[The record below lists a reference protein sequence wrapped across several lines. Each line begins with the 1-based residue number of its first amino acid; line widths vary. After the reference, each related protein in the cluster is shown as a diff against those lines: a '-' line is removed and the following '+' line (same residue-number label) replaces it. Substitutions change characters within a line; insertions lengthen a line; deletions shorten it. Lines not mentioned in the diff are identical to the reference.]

1 MNIWNKYRIGDCC
14 EVTSSKRVFLAD
26 YVESGIPFYRSKE
39 IAELQSCTPITT
51 PLYISE
57 EKYKDI
63 KTKYGIP
70 QKGDLLLTAIGATL
84 GIPYLIKDN
93 EPFYFKD
100 GNLIW
105 FKNFNPQLSSEYL
118 YLWMVSS
125 YGYDSMQNVA
135 IGSAQKALTIAA
147 LKDIAIEIPPIEIQ
161 KKISC
166 VLTAY
171 DNLIENNNKRIRLL
185 EQMAENLYKEW
196 FVRFRF
202 PGHEN
207 AEFENGLPKGWK
219 IWSISK
225 LCDINRKTL
234 NSKNKGLEIE
244 YLDTSSITCNQIVGT
259 ESYVFEEAPSRAR
272 RIVKHNSIVFS
283 TVRPNLKHYGI
294 LKNIPD
300 NLIVSTGFAV
310 FDSKYD
316 IANIIYLFLSS
327 QEVVDYCQL
336 IAEGAVATYPSIKPE
351 EIGRLKVA
359 LPNIEIA
366 ENWNGK
372 LESLYSEILNIQK
385 QNILLSRQRDL
396 LLPRLMSG
404 KLEVNI

>member
-1 MNIWNKYRIGDCC
+1 MRIEYKRLKDCC
-14 EVTSSKRVFLAD
+14 SKIGSGATPKGGSSVYIDSGVSLIRSQNVYNLKFSYSGLAHINDEAANKLKGVIVNKGDVLLNITGDSVARTCVVPDEVLPARVNQHVSIIRPNKDVDSRYLNYYLASPAMQG
-26 YVESGIPFYRSKE
+26 YLLNIASTGASRNAITKGMIEKLVIPFPDMDSQRR
-39 IAELQSCTPITT
+39 IASI
-51 PLYISE
+51 
-57 EKYKDI
+57 
-63 KTKYGIP
+63 
-70 QKGDLLLTAIGATL
+70 
-84 GIPYLIKDN
+84 
-93 EPFYFKD
+93 
-100 GNLIW
+100 
-105 FKNFNPQLSSEYL
+105 LS
-118 YLWMVSS
+118 
-125 YGYDSMQNVA
+125 
-135 IGSAQKALTIAA
+135 
-147 LKDIAIEIPPIEIQ
+147 
-161 KKISC
+161 
-166 VLTAY
+166 AY

-185 EQMAENLYKEW
+185 EQMAEILYKEW

-207 AEFENGLPKGWK
+207 VEFENGLPKGWK

-283 TVRPNLKHYGI
+283 TVRPNLKHYGL

-351 EIGRLKVA
+351 EIGRLKIA

-366 ENWNGK
+366 EKWNGK

-385 QNILLSRQRDL
+385 QNTLLTRQRDL

-404 KLEVNI
+404 KLEVKI

>member
-1 MNIWNKYRIGDCC
+1 MERVRTKLKDITLLITDGKHGDCNDQ
-14 EVTSSKRVFLAD
+14 ESSGYYFISCKDVANGLINYENARQITQKDFEDTDRRTNLQANDIVITN
-26 YVESGIPFYRSKE
+26 SGTIGRMAIVKDV
-39 IAELQSCTPITT
+39 PITRKT
-51 PLYISE
+51 TFQKSVAIIKPDIQKVLPQYLY
-57 EKYKDI
+57 YNLQ
-63 KTKYGIP
+63 YNVV
-70 QKGDLLLTAIGATL
+70 
-84 GIPYLIKDN
+84 YLIN
-93 EPFYFKD
+93 
-100 GNLIW
+100 N
-105 FKNFNPQLSSEYL
+105 S
-118 YLWMVSS
+118 V
-125 YGYDSMQNVA
+125 
-135 IGSAQKALTIAA
+135 GSAQKNLLLSTLREFALEIHKTSRAQQKIASI
-147 LKDIAIEIPPIEIQ
+147 L
-161 KKISC
+161 S
-166 VLTAY
+166 AY

-207 AEFENGLPKGWK
+207 VEFENGLPKGWK

-294 LKNIPD
+294 LKKIPD

-351 EIGRLKVA
+351 EIGRLKIA

-366 ENWNGK
+366 EKWNGK

-385 QNILLSRQRDL
+385 QNTLLARQRDL

-404 KLEVNI
+404 KLEVKI

>member
-1 MNIWNKYRIGDCC
+1 MKIEYKPLKDLVELVIDYRGKTPLKLGG
-14 EVTSSKRVFLAD
+14 EWSS
-26 YVESGIPFYRSKE
+26 SGYRALSALNVKTKE
-39 IAELQSCTPITT
+39 IVAEDKIRYVNED
-51 PLYISE
+51 LYKKWMKE
-57 EKYKDI
+57 EI
-63 KTKYGIP
+63 I
-70 QKGDLLLTAIGATL
+70 KGDI
-84 GIPYLIKDN
+84 LITS
-93 EPFYFKD
+93 EAPFGQVFQWNSDEKIV
-100 GNLIW
+100 LSQRLFALRI
-105 FKNFNPQLSSEYL
+105 KNDYC
-118 YLWMVSS
+118 SS
-125 YGYDSMQNVA
+125 YIFQYMASDLFYGELKA
-135 IGSAQKALTIAA
+135 RATGSTVEGLRQPALM
-147 LKDIAIEIPPIEIQ
+147 KCKIAIPSLERQHRIASIL
-161 KKISC
+161 S
-166 VLTAY
+166 AY

-185 EQMAENLYKEW
+185 EQLAENLYKEW
-196 FVRFRF
+196 FGRFRF
-202 PGHEN
+202 PGHEK
-207 AEFENGLPKGWK
+207 AEFESGLPKGWK

-351 EIGRLKVA
+351 EIGRLKIA

-366 ENWNGK
+366 EKWNGK
-372 LESLYSEILNIQK
+372 LESLYSEILNLQK
-385 QNILLSRQRDL
+385 QNTLLSRQRDL